1 MKALF
6 APDWRDGVPYQR
18 LLAEALTD
26 QGVAVGFLRD
36 YRRILPLTRLVRDW
50 RREHGCDILHL
61 HWPEAYYP
69 RLGDGRDWW
78 RCARFSTDLALA
90 TRHCALAVTAHNLH
104 AHNRAD
110 EPFAFHNTRAA
121 FRRARVVFAHSAAA
135 AALIAATYGVREENI
150 AIIPHGDLSAA
161 MPPPLPRDEA
171 RARLGLGG
179 EKTVLMFG
187 AVEPYKG
194 IEDTLAHWRAAAP
207 DATLVVAGKPHTPA
221 YGESI
226 ARAAHGIPRMT
237 LRLTRLSDSELADWL
252 SAADAVLFNY
262 RTIFT
267 SGAASLARSW
277 GIPLLLPAHLHTVDL
292 AEPSPRVF
300 RFTAFGENFATQLR
314 HALETSP
321 DFPSAAP
328 WRAAIAWPE
337 VARLTA
343 TAYRRALAET

>member
-18 LLAEALTD
+18 LLAEALTAR
-26 QGVAVGFLRD
+26 GVSVGFLRD

-90 TRHCALAVTAHNLH
+90 TRRCALAVTAHNLH

-121 FRRARVVFAHSAAA
+121 FRRAGVVFAHSQAA
-135 AALIAATYGVREENI
+135 AALIAATYGVREERI
-150 AIIPHGDLSAA
+150 AILPHGDLSAA
-161 MPPPLPRDEA
+161 MPPPVPRAQA
-171 RARLGLGG
+171 RARLALGD
-179 EKTVLMFG
+179 EKIVLMFG

-194 IEDTLAHWRAAAP
+194 IEAALAHWHAASP
-207 DATLVVAGKPHTPA
+207 DATLVVCGKPFTPA

-226 ARAAHGIPRMT
+226 ASAAHGIPRVA
-237 LRLTRLSDSELADWL
+237 LHLARLSDGELADWL

-277 GIPLLLPAHLHTVDL
+277 GIPLLLPAHLGTVDL

-300 RFTAFGENFATQLR
+300 RFSAFGEDFATQLQ
-314 HALETSP
+314 HALSIAP

-343 TAYRRALAET
+343 EGYERAMRG

>member
-18 LLAEALTD
+18 LLAEALTAR
-26 QGVAVGFLRD
+26 GVGVGFLRD

-121 FRRARVVFAHSAAA
+121 FRRARIVFAHSEAAA
-135 AALIAATYGVREENI
+135 VLIAATYGVREERI
-150 AIIPHGDLSAA
+150 AVIPHGDLSVA
-161 MPPPLPRDEA
+161 MPPPVPRDEA
-171 RARLGLGG
+171 RARLALGD
-179 EKTVLMFG
+179 EKIVLMFG

-194 IEDTLAHWRAAAP
+194 IEDTLAHWRAASP
-207 DATLVVAGKPHTPA
+207 DATLVVCGKPFTPA

-226 ARAAHGIPRMT
+226 ASAAHGIPRVV
-237 LRLTRLSDSELADWL
+237 LRLARLSDSELADWL

-277 GIPLLLPAHLHTVDL
+277 GIPLLLPAHLRTVDL

-300 RFTAFGENFATQLR
+300 RFGGFGANFAGQLR
-314 HALETSP
+314 CALETPP
-321 DFPSAAP
+321 DFSAAAP
-328 WRAAIAWPE
+328 WRAETSWPE

-343 TAYRRALAET
+343 EGYARVV